1 MPIVDARIKKYFP
14 ETESTMSTT
23 IQQDN
28 VLLQTIKITNNLFSV
43 TERLPKP
50 KYKRSHGNY
59 STMS

>member
-28 VLLQTIKITNNLFSV
+28 VLL
-43 TERLPKP
+43 
-50 KYKRSHGNY
+50 
-59 STMS
+59 